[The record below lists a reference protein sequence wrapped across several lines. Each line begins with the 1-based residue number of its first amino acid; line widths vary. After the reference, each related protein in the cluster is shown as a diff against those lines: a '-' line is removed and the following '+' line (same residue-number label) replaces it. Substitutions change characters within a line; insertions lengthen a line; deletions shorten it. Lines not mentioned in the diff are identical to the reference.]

1 VLAENL
7 KIIGVVVGTIG
18 VFTLLANSIPQVQSE
33 VPQDLSFGTD
43 VSAAELT
50 ASGELLYGSAG
61 GCTACHGLGTR
72 APNLLTADG
81 SEGPIGARCDD
92 RVPGESCKEYLY
104 LAMVEPNVFLVD
116 GYSPI
121 MPDMRRSLSNE
132 QIWAIVAYLEAQ
144 GGEVTVTGADINQ
157 GGGESGSGASTA
169 VAANS
174 AAGPASTSTDP
185 MDILNG
191 NACLGCHILDGAG
204 APIGP
209 SFDGIG
215 SRLSAEYIRES
226 ILDPGVSAS
235 EGFEE
240 SLGMMPAMYGD
251 QMTAQQLENVVTF
264 LVNRR

>member
-1 VLAENL
+1 
-7 KIIGVVVGTIG
+7 
-18 VFTLLANSIPQVQSE
+18 
-33 VPQDLSFGTD
+33 
-43 VSAAELT
+43 
-50 ASGELLYGSAG
+50 
-61 GCTACHGLGTR
+61 
-72 APNLLTADG
+72 
-81 SEGPIGARCDD
+81 
-92 RVPGESCKEYLY
+92 
-104 LAMVEPNVFLVD
+104 
-116 GYSPI
+116 
-121 MPDMRRSLSNE
+121 
-132 QIWAIVAYLEAQ
+132 
-144 GGEVTVTGADINQ
+144 
-157 GGGESGSGASTA
+157 
-169 VAANS
+169 
-174 AAGPASTSTDP
+174 